1 MPGRVIFFFVAV
13 GQNNPSKVIRSIE
26 RLRLACDIRLRKE
39 QEQNRNRNHLVC
51 VQCGPYCFSFRCLFR
66 TVQGT
71 EHIHR
76 KEGTRGIT
84 HLCAR
89 RTGTGTGTASSRTDQ
104 IRTRTGRGRNRDQDV
119 PDDNHPFFDL
129 HSKISSRLKTQKS
142 SIVTCWSC
150 GSFLKG
156 SFTFSAVIAQ
166 PKGQVA

>member
-1 MPGRVIFFFVAV
+1 LPGRVIFFFVAV

-39 QEQNRNRNHLVC
+39 QEQNRNRN
-51 VQCGPYCFSFRCLFR
+51 
-66 TVQGT
+66 
-71 EHIHR
+71 
-76 KEGTRGIT
+76 

-166 PKGQVA
+166 LKGQVAWRGVVQYT